1 MKSPTRAKRE
11 MRPKQID
18 LSRCFSKKMKMID
31 THTHIYLEE
40 FRDDLEPMLE
50 RAAAAGVA
58 EMYLPAI
65 DSRTHEE
72 MHELE
77 KARPNTCFAMMGLH
91 PCSVKSD
98 YISELNIVKEYF
110 SVRKYVAVGE
120 IGLDYHWDKT
130 FVEEQKKAFRQQI
143 EWAIEYKIPI
153 SIHSRDATQA
163 AIEIVGEYLGSG
175 LSGVFHCFGGTVKE
189 AEAIIGL
196 GFYLGIGGV
205 LTYKNSGLAAV
216 LREIPLAKIVLET
229 DAPYLSPVPFRGKRN
244 EPSYMKEVL
253 VNLAQLY
260 GISDAEVDMVTS
272 GNAKILFKRN

>member
-1 MKSPTRAKRE
+1 
-11 MRPKQID
+11 
-18 LSRCFSKKMKMID
+18 MKMID
-31 THTHIYLEE
+31 THTHIYLDE
-40 FRDDLEPMLE
+40 FKDDLEPMLA
-50 RAAAAGVA
+50 RAAAAGVE

-65 DSRTHEE
+65 DSRTHEA

-77 KARPNTCFAMMGLH
+77 KSHPNTCFAMIGLH

-98 YISELNIVKEYF
+98 YISELNIVEECLLK
-110 SVRKYVAVGE
+110 RKYVAVGE
-120 IGLDYHWDKT
+120 IGLDYHWDTT
-130 FVEEQKKAFRQQI
+130 FVEEQKNAFRQQI

-163 AIEIVGEYLGSG
+163 AIEIVDEFQGSG

-196 GFYLGIGGV
+196 GFHLGIGGV
-205 LTYKNSGLAAV
+205 LTYKNSGLAGV
-216 LREIPLAKIVLET
+216 LKEFPLEKIVLET

-244 EPSYMKEVL
+244 EPAYMKEVL

-260 GISDAEVDMVTS
+260 GMSDAEVDMVTS
-272 GNAKILFKRN
+272 KNAKKLFKRN